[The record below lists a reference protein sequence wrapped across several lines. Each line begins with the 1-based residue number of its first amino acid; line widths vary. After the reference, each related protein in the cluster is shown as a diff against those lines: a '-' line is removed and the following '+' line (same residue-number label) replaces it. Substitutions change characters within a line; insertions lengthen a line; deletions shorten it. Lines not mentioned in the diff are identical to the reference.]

1 MFTLNKT
8 DKNTRARR
16 GVLTTAHG
24 KIQTPFFMPVGTNGT
39 VKSITFDHMREFEAQ
54 IVLSNTYHLYL
65 RPGLEIM
72 EEAGGLHG
80 FMNWDKPILTDS
92 GGYQVFS
99 LAKLRKLREDGVEFQ
114 SHLDGSRHF
123 FTPEKVIDIERVLGS
138 DMIMPLDIC
147 APYPCERKEAEIS
160 VNSTTA
166 WAKRSREY
174 FLKSKQKGA
183 GPKSGPVPHQQ
194 YLFGII
200 QGSVYKDLRERSA
213 REIMDIDFDG
223 YAIGGVSVG
232 EPVKDMFE
240 ALDWAAPLLPDN
252 KPHYF
257 MGIGMPDQIVKAV
270 GEGIDMFD
278 TCVPTRYGRHGAAF
292 THKGRINILNT
303 INKKDFS
310 PIDEKC
316 ACPVCK
322 KHTRSYIRHLVKSR
336 ETTGLTLVSYHNLYF
351 YINLMKKIRLAIE
364 EDRYQSFQKE
374 FLINY
379 GSELA

>member
-1 MFTLNKT
+1 MFTLHKT
-8 DKNTRARR
+8 DKNTMARR

-24 KIQTPFFMPVGTNGT
+24 SIQTPFFMPVGTNGT

-72 EEAGGLHG
+72 KEAGGLHG

-147 APYPCERKEAEIS
+147 APYPCEREEAEIS

-166 WAKRSREY
+166 WAKRSRRH
-174 FLKSKQKGA
+174 FLENGYNDK
-183 GPKSGPVPHQQ
+183 Q

-240 ALDWAAPLLPDN
+240 ALDWVAPLLPKD

-292 THKGRINILNT
+292 TRKGRINILNAV
-303 INKKDFS
+303 NMKNFS

-316 ACPVCK
+316 ACPVCQR
-322 KHTRSYIRHLVKSR
+322 HTRSYLRHLVKSK

-351 YINLMKKIRLAIE
+351 YINLMKEIRQAIE
-364 EDRYQSFQKE
+364 EDRYQSFQKK
-374 FLINY
+374 FLTNY
-379 GSELA
+379 GSDLI

>member
-1 MFTLNKT
+1 MNLFTLNKT
-8 DKNTRARR
+8 DKNTKARR
-16 GVLTTAHG
+16 GILNTAHG
-24 KIQTPFFMPVGTNGT
+24 IIQTPFFMPVGTNGT
-39 VKSITFDHMREFEAQ
+39 VKSITFEHMREFEAQ
-54 IVLSNTYHLYL
+54 VVLSNTYHLYL

-72 EEAGGLHG
+72 EAAGGLHG

-123 FTPEKVIDIERVLGS
+123 FTPEKVMDIERVLGS

-160 VNSTTA
+160 VHSTTA

-174 FLKSKQKGA
+174 FLKNQNQETCSQ
-183 GPKSGPVPHQQ
+183 SGRVPHKQF
-194 YLFGII
+194 LFGII

-213 REIMDIDFDG
+213 REIIDIDFDG
-223 YAIGGVSVG
+223 YSVGGVSVG

-240 ALDWAAPLLPDN
+240 ALDWVAPLLPKD

-292 THKGRINILNT
+292 THKGRINILNAVY
-303 INKKDFS
+303 KKDFS

-316 ACPVCK
+316 PCSVCQ
-322 KHTRSYIRHLVKSR
+322 KHTKSYIRHLIKSR
-336 ETTGLTLVSYHNLYF
+336 EITGLTFNERNSPSN
-351 YINLMKKIRLAIE
+351 
-364 EDRYQSFQKE
+364 
-374 FLINY
+374 
-379 GSELA
+379 